1 MISIVSVCYS
11 RALDKS
17 MPGWLCQEGIDFEV
31 VVVVGPGI
39 ERTPHPK
46 VRYIDWPS
54 KEFTGCCEAWNTG
67 YKAASGDIIYSAYSD
82 MVLQDKRYI
91 ARLATHYKPNRIV
104 NRQAI
109 RPDGSLD
116 IGVWGYGVLF
126 DKALLAKSGGW
137 DTRYDGGYAWEDAH
151 FMHALVKAGG
161 ELVILPPAKDGK
173 GLKHIDH
180 PSARDKADWQTGY
193 LRNKNLYNDSF
204 PERTIMDMYADGA
217 FKVVR
222 DEEPGND

>member
-17 MPGWLCQEGIDFEV
+17 MPSWLCQEGIDFEV

-46 VRYIDWPS
+46 VRYIDWPT
-54 KEFTGCCEAWNTG
+54 KDFNGCCVAWSHG
-67 YKAASGDIIYSAYSD
+67 YKAAKGDIIYSAYSD

-91 ARLATHYKPNRIV
+91 ARLAAHYKPNRIV

-151 FMHALVKAGG
+151 FMHSLVKAGG
-161 ELVILPPAKDGK
+161 ELIILKPLPADKA
-173 GLKHIDH
+173 LLHIDH
-180 PSARDKADWQTGY
+180 PSVRDTPDFNEKY
-193 LRNKNLYNDSF
+193 LRNKHIYNDSF
-204 PERTIMDMYADGA
+204 PDYTIMGLYYMGE
-217 FKVVR
+217 FEVK
-222 DEEPGND
+222 DE